1 MKAENKK
8 EESGRQ
14 HADRSPLSYKR
25 KRRFISTFRDFSTM
39 L

>member
-8 EESGRQ
+8 EESGR
-14 HADRSPLSYKR
+14 HAADHSPLSYKR

>member
-8 EESGRQ
+8 EESGR
-14 HADRSPLSYKR
+14 HAADRSPLSHKR